1 MGKELH
7 RVHSLCRVRVI
18 CLCVTVPLFL
28 TLLHFPDLLH
38 HVRLLRRDPVRHVC
52 QNHLQGYYIH
62 FVQNVVYAP
71 ACFRSQLTYH
81 AEKAMRRFRMS
92 LL

>member
-18 CLCVTVPLFL
+18 CLSVTVPLFFPF
-28 TLLHFPDLLH
+28 LHFPDLLH
-38 HVRLLRRDPVRHVC
+38 YVGLLRGYPVRHVR
-52 QNHLQGYYIH
+52 HHELQGYYVH
-62 FVQNVVYAP
+62 FVQYVIDTP
-71 ACFRSQLTYH
+71 ARFCGQLTYN
-81 AEKAMRRFRMS
+81 AEKAMRRFCMS

>member
-18 CLCVTVPLFL
+18 CLSVTVPLFL

-38 HVRLLRRDPVRHVC
+38 HIRLLRRNPVRYVC
-52 QNHLQGYYIH
+52 QNHLQGNYIYL
-62 FVQNVVYAP
+62 VQNVVNAP
-71 ACFRSQLTYH
+71 SCFRGNLTYY

>member
-7 RVHSLCRVRVI
+7 WVHSLCRVLVI
-18 CLCVTVPLFL
+18 CLFATVSLSF
-28 TLLHFPDLLH
+28 TLLHFTDLLH
-38 HVRLLRRDPVRHVC
+38 HIRLLRRNPVRHVC
-52 QNHLQGYYIH
+52 HHHLQGYYIH
-62 FVQNVVYAP
+62 FVQNVVNAP
-71 ACFRSQLTYH
+71 ACFRGQLAYY

>member
-7 RVHSLCRVRVI
+7 RVHSLCRIRFI
-18 CLCVTVPLFL
+18 GLYMTVSLFLPLFHL
-28 TLLHFPDLLH
+28 MDLLH
-38 HVRLLRRDPVRHVC
+38 QVRLLRRNPVRHVC
-52 QNHLQGYYIH
+52 HHELEGDNIH

>member
-7 RVHSLCRVRVI
+7 RVHPLCRIRFI
-18 CLCVTVPLFL
+18 GLYMTVSLFLPLFHL
-28 TLLHFPDLLH
+28 MDLLH
-38 HVRLLRRDPVRHVC
+38 QVRLLRRDPVRHVC
-52 QNHLQGYYIH
+52 HHHLQGYYVH
-62 FVQNVVYAP
+62 FVQDVVYAP
-71 ACFRSQLTYH
+71 TRFSGQLTYH